1 MPLLFPQSTATF
13 ATPPSLASRGIAL
26 RAAHGDDMAW
36 LRTLYGESRAAELAP
51 IPWPNEMKRS
61 FLDSQFDLQHRHFVG
76 QFSAGSFL
84 IVESARQPIGRLYLS
99 NGDPEFVVDICIAS
113 ASQNSGI
120 GTSLLQAILDR
131 SSTRGAV
138 SYTHL
143 DVYKRQALVRLENYQ
158 AARAMHARA
167 NAPLVV
173 KKSGTVAPD
182 AARKACM
189 PSAT

>member
-13 ATPPSLASRGIAL
+13 ATPRSLASRGIAL
-26 RAAHGDDMAW
+26 RAAHGDDLAW
-36 LRTLYGESRAAELAP
+36 LRTLYAESRAAELAP

-99 NGDPEFVVDICIAS
+99 NGDPELVVDICIAS

-131 SSTRGAV
+131 SSTRGVDVELHVLRHNAAAIRL
-138 SYTHL
+138 YTRLGFRGVDDQGAHL
-143 DVYKRQALVRLENYQ
+143 LMRR
-158 AARAMHARA
+158 AA
-167 NAPLVV
+167 
-173 KKSGTVAPD
+173 D
-182 AARKACM
+182 
-189 PSAT
+189 SAS